1 MFSKQIFNGNKPP
14 ASPSNPKHHNNALFT
29 SQALKTT
36 STFYSHKKLLKD
48 KDDPK
53 LSPQKNEPIPLDQ
66 LKFSNIKPFFTG
78 FHTHNLSE
86 NHEETRLTKKNSDI
100 HQNLS
105 NNELVVKKKSRD
117 TDEETSIVKTIPT
130 FEAQHKEAASKVSR
144 VSSVKAVSQLWEET
158 PKNENLLIKNQDTG
172 EVFYIN
178 DETQVTRLQEPIKTE
193 YIEKL
198 KKRKKEEIWQ
208 DWWNEKKRNN
218 QELLAAVKANNIVQ
232 VRKLFEENKT
242 DKKPEINS
250 KDEKDW
256 TCLHFASLAG
266 NYDMVLLLI
275 KMEAE
280 IDPQSNL
287 KQTPLIVAAQ
297 K

>member
-1 MFSKQIFNGNKPP
+1 MN
-14 ASPSNPKHHNNALFT
+14 
-29 SQALKTT
+29 
-36 STFYSHKKLLKD
+36 
-48 KDDPK
+48 
-53 LSPQKNEPIPLDQ
+53 
-66 LKFSNIKPFFTG
+66 
-78 FHTHNLSE
+78 
-86 NHEETRLTKKNSDI
+86 
-100 HQNLS
+100 
-105 NNELVVKKKSRD
+105 
-117 TDEETSIVKTIPT
+117 
-130 FEAQHKEAASKVSR
+130 
-144 VSSVKAVSQLWEET
+144 
-158 PKNENLLIKNQDTG
+158 
-172 EVFYIN
+172 
-178 DETQVTRLQEPIKTE
+178 
-193 YIEKL
+193 
-198 KKRKKEEIWQ
+198 KKEEIWQ